1 MWGFFGGVSLTFMP
15 DTNGKTPSPDTDA
28 LKALSDKLEATKK
41 SHEVPDVQ
49 REKSGMGE
57 GLKYASEFSAAV
69 IVGAALGYGVDKFAG
84 SAPWG
89 MLVGL
94 LLGFGAGVMNVV
106 RATKEGMDGSGT
118 DLPPELDED

>member
-1 MWGFFGGVSLTFMP
+1 MSDKHGNSNTP
-15 DTNGKTPSPDTDA
+15 DKDA

-41 SHEVPDVQ
+41 SHQPENTN

-69 IVGAALGYGVDKFAG
+69 IVGAALGYGLDKIVG

-89 MLVGL
+89 MIVGL
-94 LLGFGAGVMNVV
+94 LFGFCAGVMNVV
-106 RATKEGMDGSGT
+106 RAAKEGMDGSGT